1 MKYIIRVNRR
11 PASTAQRTC
20 ERKVKIAF
28 NDFLKTESANQMD
41 TIVRVANAWID
52 ANNVTVI
59 NVETLMDGPYREGG
73 LRVWYHAA

>member
-1 MKYIIRVNRR
+1 M
-11 PASTAQRTC
+11 
-20 ERKVKIAF
+20 KIAF